1 MANAFRV
8 VLFKKK
14 KKTSTISVRTHLGQY
29 FSALHRLGSN
39 ASAFT
44 FCFPSDSQVC
54 LYIYIYSA
62 VFKRGNSA
70 KSVNVLEKQQEQ
82 EQ

>member
-8 VLFKKK
+8 GLFKKK

-54 LYIYIYSA
+54 LYIYIYIARYLKGEIVQS
-62 VFKRGNSA
+62 
-70 KSVNVLEKQQEQ
+70 LLMY
-82 EQ
+82 